1 MGFDNPLFTRRR
13 SKNGIPQ
20 TGFTGLLQVPTSA
33 VVPPCEP
40 QASARQSPGSASR
53 YAWKEGTSIIDKRPC
68 WTNAA
73 KKLQNKSKGWWDRWN
88 IVGSKD
94 NKQQPKSRR
103 CYFDQ
108 LPWAQ
113 VMDGKYVEHGDRH
126 GAMNFDVWSA
136 CSSQERNDELRQRFK
151 TYRFPSVEGSS
162 SSKSTPDSGKKAL
175 TDEPQKMITDAPD
188 EKVPVPGPHAVPI
201 NLLTAVLPKKEP
213 EPKPKQKGRS
223 GTAAIRKKKFGASAT
238 MIWENTGNLFHSGP
252 FHEFFKWANKRFG
265 SLPRCWKMLDDDCNM
280 RITRNEFLKSTRRH
294 EFLGDARA
302 VFKILDRDQTDH
314 VTFFHFD
321 PVGAVELAEL
331 QEWAR
336 NKFGGIQQAFKV
348 LDKDRNGQLTKKEFF
363 AAAKSYK
370 LPSPHAAKTL
380 FLILDADDS
389 GTLSELEVAV
399 IDQWKYPPWLTALP
413 DHDGAR
419 AFKQYLL
426 RKHGDNPIRAWRK
439 ALDKNSTMRVSWD
452 IFEAYCRH
460 TNFLPKD
467 RLAGVWKSL
476 DDNMSGWL
484 SLREFW
490 PDASVL
496 LQTFVSYC
504 KQFYGSVYR
513 AFIEIDGNGNGKLS
527 HSEFK
532 TVADRCHF
540 EEAESEMVFAGLDLH
555 SDGRVEADEVIF
567 LDKWYLER
575 DDKEEELWN
584 QMAQALKKIAEKRR
598 AEEHDDD

>member
-1 MGFDNPLFTRRR
+1 MGFDNTLFTRRR
-13 SKNGIPQ
+13 AKNGSPQ
-20 TGFTGLLQVPTSA
+20 TCFTGLLQVPTHA
-33 VVPPCEP
+33 VAPPDEP

-53 YAWKEGTSIIDKRPC
+53 YAWKEGTSTIDKRPC
-68 WTNAA
+68 WTSAA
-73 KKLQNKSKGWWDRWN
+73 TKMQHKSKAWWDRWSV
-88 IVGSKD
+88 VGSKD
-94 NKQQPKSRR
+94 NKKQPKSRR

-126 GAMNFDVWSA
+126 GAVNFDVWSA

-151 TYRFPSVEGSS
+151 TYRFPSVDVSAS
-162 SSKSTPDSGKKAL
+162 DA
-175 TDEPQKMITDAPD
+175 PQKAITDAPPASP
-188 EKVPVPGPHAVPI
+188 EKVPLPGPHAVPI
-201 NLLTAVLPKKEP
+201 DLV
-213 EPKPKQKGRS
+213 
-223 GTAAIRKKKFGASAT
+223 TAAILPKTKAEPKTEKKSQSKAASRRKKFGASAS
-238 MIWENTGNLFHSGP
+238 MMWENTGNLFNSGP
-252 FHEFFKWANKRFG
+252 FNDFFKWALKRFG

-280 RITRNEFLKSTRRH
+280 RITRNEFLKGTRRH

-331 QEWAR
+331 QRWAKI
-336 NKFGGIQQAFKV
+336 KFGGIQQAFKV

-363 AAAKSYK
+363 DAAKQYN
-370 LPSPHAAKTL
+370 LHSPHAAKTL

-389 GTLSELEVAV
+389 GTLSEVEVEV

-413 DHDGAR
+413 DHKGAQE
-419 AFKQYLL
+419 FKYHLL
-426 RKHGDNPIRAWRK
+426 HKFNGNMIRAWRK

-460 TNFLPKD
+460 TNCCPKD
-467 RLAGVWKSL
+467 RLPGIWKSL

-490 PDASVL
+490 PEASVL

-504 KQFYGSVYR
+504 KQFHGSVYR

-584 QMAQALKKIAEKRR
+584 QMAQALKKIAEKRL
-598 AEEHDDD
+598 AEEHEDD